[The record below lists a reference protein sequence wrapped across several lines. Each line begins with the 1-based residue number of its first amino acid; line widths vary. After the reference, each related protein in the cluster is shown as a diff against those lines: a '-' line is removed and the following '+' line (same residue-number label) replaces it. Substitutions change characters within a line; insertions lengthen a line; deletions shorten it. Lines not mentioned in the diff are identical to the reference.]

1 MEEHAWRHRGLLQI
15 WNLLRLARLHAV
27 SYRANPR
34 RLAPRISETMNLEP
48 DPLQLK
54 LDRLFATI
62 EDRKRRQ
69 SDERKKKQDQRIQQ
83 LTTRRPLWWQND

>member
-1 MEEHAWRHRGLLQI
+1 MNKKNFCLLI
-15 WNLLRLARLHAV
+15 SGNRK
-27 SYRANPR
+27 SK
-34 RLAPRISETMNLEP
+34 ISENMTPEP